1 MESSQ
6 GYEKLVSSIIER
18 YEQKQDRLEKSMQE
32 FKDMSLSIYSKIESD
47 VKLLSNDVSYLVKV
61 IRDGNDP
68 ISNQIVDHE
77 SRLSAVESHIKEETK
92 KSDDVSNW
100 KRAAI
105 TSVVIALFGAICSI
119 TSIFFKK

>member
-1 MESSQ
+1 
-6 GYEKLVSSIIER
+6 
-18 YEQKQDRLEKSMQE
+18 MQE

>member
-32 FKDMSLSIYSKIESD
+32 FKYMSLSIYSKIESD